1 MITFDKL
8 KLVADITAVVNY
20 DETQFEKIE
29 KGGSRTFKY
38 YQETPYLLAIKI
50 DYQEREVV
58 VEFTGKVLGID
69 YPKLISLNTIQQ
81 CFQAINLMGF
91 ITLDIDVMMDADV
104 VKCDVTKDI
113 QFDDIPSLTTYVR
126 NHTSSYQRYVCRK
139 LRNSNLVVEKNVT
152 TRKTKKRMTIYDKGK
167 EMQKVENRRFV
178 EAYGLQ
184 GVFDG
189 VCRFEL
195 NLNSKEQIRQALGT
209 SNTKLQAVLSTS
221 ANPIVDFLDDVID
234 DVVTTP
240 VTMSSRKA
248 YVTMLVLKDCD
259 YDMEKVEAKMR
270 QLYPSRGTNISAIM
284 QPYRQMMEQMNS
296 PEKANLWD
304 DVRRQLSE

>member
-8 KLVADITAVVNY
+8 KLVADITAVVEF
-20 DETQFEKIE
+20 DDSQFEKTE
-29 KGGSRTFKY
+29 KNGSCTYKY
-38 YQETPYLLAIKI
+38 YQDVPYLLAIKI
-50 DYQEREVV
+50 DCPEKEVV
-58 VEFTGKVLGID
+58 IEFTGKILGSD
-69 YPKLISLNTIQQ
+69 YPKLISMNTIRQ
-81 CFQAINLMGF
+81 CFQAINSTG
-91 ITLDIDVMMDADV
+91 IVTLDVEVMMDADV

-113 QFDDIPSLTTYVR
+113 QYDDIPSLTTYLR

-178 EAYGLQ
+178 EAYGVQ

-240 VTMSSRKA
+240 VTMSGRKA

-259 YDMEKVEAKMR
+259 YDLEKVETKMR
-270 QLYPSRGTNISAIM
+270 QLYTSRGTNISTIM
-284 QPYRQMMEQMNS
+284 QPYRQMMERLNS
-296 PEKANLWD
+296 PAESDLWED
-304 DVRRQLSE
+304 FHRQLSR

>member
-29 KGGSRTFKY
+29 KGGSHTFKY

-58 VEFTGKVLGID
+58 VEFTGKVLGKD
-69 YPKLISLNTIQQ
+69 YPKLISLNTIRQ
-81 CFQAINLMGF
+81 CFQAINSMGV

-113 QFDDIPSLTTYVR
+113 PIDDIPKLTTYVR

-167 EMQKVENRRFV
+167 EMQKVENRHFV

-189 VCRFEL
+189 MCRFEL

-240 VTMSSRKA
+240 VTMSGRKA

-259 YDMEKVEAKMR
+259 YDLEKVETKMR

-284 QPYRQMMEQMNS
+284 QPYRQMMEQLNS

-304 DVRRQLSE
+304 DVRHQLSE